1 MNRSRLHLWICGS
14 AAALLLML
22 MTAALNSP
30 LAQYDQPRC
39 AGSQSLCPSAPMS
52 VAKLLP

>member
-39 AGSQSLCPSAPMS
+39 AGSQSLCPSGPLP
-52 VAKLLP
+52 VARLLP

>member
-14 AAALLLML
+14 AAALLLVL

-30 LAQYDQPRC
+30 LAHYDQPRC